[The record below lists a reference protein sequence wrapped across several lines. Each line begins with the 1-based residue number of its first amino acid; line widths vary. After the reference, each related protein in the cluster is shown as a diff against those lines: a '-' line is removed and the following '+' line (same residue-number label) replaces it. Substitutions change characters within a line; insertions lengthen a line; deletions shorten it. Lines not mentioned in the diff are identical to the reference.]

1 MVSHLGTTKQKQL
14 KGNAIKALQQLLS
27 PKSNLLCPVES
38 LHFSGGGTFK
48 LRVFVILKQHLKLI
62 FVIKSEILPLVTAL
76 ATNETLTEL
85 DITGHA
91 VGDELAIMLGRTLMV
106 FKYLMGKKP

>member
-1 MVSHLGTTKQKQL
+1 M
-14 KGNAIKALQQLLS
+14 
-27 PKSNLLCPVES
+27 
-38 LHFSGGGTFK
+38 
-48 LRVFVILKQHLKLI
+48 KLI
-62 FVIKSEILPLVTAL
+62 FVIQSEILPLVTAL

-106 FKYLMGKKP
+106 FQIFNGKDDLIHLIGESYITNIVGRRKRVNSDGT